1 MKNYTIAIIV
11 SNLSGV
17 LTRVT
22 SMFTRRGYNI
32 DTLTVGE
39 TEDPEFSRITVT
51 VYTEE
56 SGCKQ
61 IVSQLKKMHDV
72 KNVAVLNNSE
82 CVTRELVLIKVKN
95 SPENRQDILSA
106 VDVFRSKIIDYST
119 TSVCIEITGEP
130 TKINAFI
137 ELVRPYGIMEICR
150 TGIVSLSRGES
161 CLLK

>member
-1 MKNYTIAIIV
+1 MQFSII
-11 SNLSGV
+11 
-17 LTRVT
+17 
-22 SMFTRRGYNI
+22 
-32 DTLTVGE
+32 
-39 TEDPEFSRITVT
+39 P
-51 VYTEE
+51 
-56 SGCKQ
+56 
-61 IVSQLKKMHDV
+61 
-72 KNVAVLNNSE
+72 E

>member
-56 SGCKQ
+56 SVCKQ
-61 IVSQLKKMHDV
+61 IVSQSKKMHDV

-150 TGIVSLSRGES
+150 TGIVSLNRGES